1 MTVLTTCSVQ
11 VLVHLIIIKTDGT
24 RSHQLDGCAFTSE
37 EQHNTQKSADLAFE
51 LVGAFARCRTEEI
64 A

>member
-1 MTVLTTCSVQ
+1 MQ
-11 VLVHLIIIKTDGT
+11 VLVQLIIIKTNGT
-24 RSHQLDGCAFTSE
+24 GCTVLDGCAFTSE

-51 LVGAFARCRTEEI
+51 LVRAFARCRTEEI